1 MSNKSKSDT
10 EIIIEFIEVGNSVKV
25 SAVDVASGE
34 EVSIVGPTSASREQ
48 LEQTVLAKLKY
59 VLSKGQKKD
68 DGPGIVV

>member
-1 MSNKSKSDT
+1 MSHNRKSDP
-10 EIIIEFIEVGNSVKV
+10 EIIIEFIEVGQSVKV
-25 SAVDVASGE
+25 SAIDVASGA
-34 EVSIVGPTSASREQ
+34 EVSIIGPTSATRDQ